1 MSTLS
6 MEEEEAG
13 VKAYW
18 KEFDA
23 ALRLAAFGSKEVAN
37 PAEYIRSRG
46 RMYSWVFRPNP
57 STYMWVNI
65 GREKQAYCGD
75 DVKKMNTEDFK
86 EMQKKKKRA
95 DRAINDKEAAEED
108 EEKKEAGEDNK
119 EAAEEAEEDNKEA
132 AEEAEE
138 KKEADE
144 EDEGDMPELV
154 DALDDAL
161 AEGEDGMKKVFMQ
174 QVLVEDPNAGDSEDE
189 EMEHDVVKMETGG
202 LIKDIPFTFTLNGLF

>member
-1 MSTLS
+1 M
-6 MEEEEAG
+6 G
-13 VKAYW
+13 VQT
-18 KEFDA
+18 
-23 ALRLAAFGSKEVAN
+23 
-37 PAEYIRSRG
+37 
-46 RMYSWVFRPNP
+46 NP

-144 EDEGDMPELV
+144 EDEGDMPALV
-154 DALDDAL
+154 DEFHDAL
-161 AEGEDGMKKVFMQ
+161 GEDGDGMKKSSCSRCWLKTPL
-174 QVLVEDPNAGDSEDE
+174 QVTL
-189 EMEHDVVKMETGG
+189 KMRKWSKI
-202 LIKDIPFTFTLNGLF
+202 L

>member
-1 MSTLS
+1 MIDRLQNSDQYRDRFAWRLLSGIGGKLMQPGRMSTLS

-13 VKAYW
+13 VKASW

-23 ALRLAAFGSKEVAN
+23 ALWLAAFGSKEVAN
-37 PAEYIRSRG
+37 PAEYICSRG

-144 EDEGDMPELV
+144 EDE
-154 DALDDAL
+154 
-161 AEGEDGMKKVFMQ
+161 ED
-174 QVLVEDPNAGDSEDE
+174 
-189 EMEHDVVKMETGG
+189 
-202 LIKDIPFTFTLNGLF
+202 I